1 MPGTNKPIDPLPEQF
16 NSPEEAG
23 AFWDTHSITDYE
35 EFLEP
40 VELDADIKRRHF
52 QIEVDEESFRVLRE
66 TARREHKP
74 VKQVASEI
82 LKRRLSAG

>member
-1 MPGTNKPIDPLPEQF
+1 MPGTDKPIDPLPEEF
-16 NSPEEAG
+16 SSPEEAA

-35 EFLEP
+35 ELLEP

-52 QIEVDEESFRVLRE
+52 QIEVDEESFLALRE

-74 VKQVASEI
+74 VRQLASEI
-82 LKRRLSAG
+82 LKRRLTAG